1 MSRKEIY
8 AWSSLASSVVL
19 LTFYL
24 VSVFGWPEGMAGYDF
39 VVNLFWK
46 VLGIAVAVEVVL
58 ALLDELN
65 IGKETHNDQQFLIE
79 SKSYR
84 NAYYLLM
91 VALVALI
98 VHIFINDVATEY
110 TEKELWF
117 AMPFM
122 TLHLLVIIVFSASI
136 TKSTTQLYY
145 YSKR

>member
-1 MSRKEIY
+1 MLRKEIY

-24 VSVFGWPEGMAGYDF
+24 ISVFGWPEGVAGYDF
-39 VVNLFWK
+39 VVDLFWK

-58 ALLDELN
+58 ALLGEFN
-65 IGKETHNDQQFLIE
+65 IGKAMHGEQEVIIE
-79 SKSYR
+79 SKGYR

-91 VALVALI
+91 VALVALM
-98 VHIFINDVATEY
+98 VHIFLNDVATEY
-110 TEKELWF
+110 AGKELWL

-122 TLHLLVIIVFSASI
+122 TLHLLVIIVFTASI
-136 TKSTTQLYY
+136 TKSSTQLYY